1 MLTPAERK
9 NLEEIYRQLRL
20 LEKSR
25 PEGHFAGP
33 ELEAVLLSLKKLA
46 DSPNPLLVRLSEI
59 QKHLH
64 PEMTLKHLV
73 GFIVPFERLL
83 QKSVQD
89 DDFLVEENDKKTP
102 ALAKTLPLVMVLHNI
117 RSAFNVGSALRT
129 AECLGIEKVYLCGYT
144 PTPAQDK
151 VARTALGTESLMEW
165 AEEPSVLETLKKLKD
180 QGYHLIALETAEKSV
195 DLYSDFPHRP
205 TALVV
210 GNERFGL
217 DPDVLKAVDE
227 IRRIPLRGQKNSLNV
242 GVSLAVA
249 GFEWMRQWKPK

>member
-1 MLTPAERK
+1 L
-9 NLEEIYRQLRL
+9 LRL
-20 LEKSR
+20 
-25 PEGHFAGP
+25 
-33 ELEAVLLSLKKLA
+33 A
-46 DSPNPLLVRLSEI
+46 DV

-64 PEMTLKHLV
+64 PEMALKHLV
-73 GFIVPFERLL
+73 NFIVPFERLL

-89 DDFLVEENDKKTP
+89 DDFLVEENDKAVKDSETI
-102 ALAKTLPLVMVLHNI
+102 PLVMVLHNI

-129 AECLGIEKVYLCGYT
+129 AECLAIEKVYLCGYT

-165 AEEPSVLETLKKLKD
+165 EEQPAVLELLAKLKAD
-180 QGYHLIALETAEKSV
+180 GYHLIALETAEKSV
-195 DLYSDFPHRP
+195 DLYKEFPRRP

-217 DPDVLKAVDE
+217 DQDILKAVDE

-242 GVSLAVA
+242 SVSLAVA
-249 GFEWMRQWKPK
+249 GFEWTRQWKPN

>member
-1 MLTPAERK
+1 MLSAPERK
-9 NLEEIYRQLRL
+9 MLEDIYRRLRALEQSYKDSFSKSELEEILSAL
-20 LEKSR
+20 K
-25 PEGHFAGP
+25 
-33 ELEAVLLSLKKLA
+33 ELGQS
-46 DSPNPLLVRLSEI
+46 SNPLLLRLSEV

-64 PEMTLKHLV
+64 PEMTLKHFV
-73 GFIVPFERLL
+73 NFIVPFERLL

-89 DDFLVEENDKKTP
+89 DDFLVEENDKSTKVST
-102 ALAKTLPLVMVLHNI
+102 TLPLVMVLHNI

-151 VARTALGTESLMEW
+151 VARTALGTEALMEW
-165 AEEPSVLETLKKLKD
+165 EEQPSILELLSQLKIK
-180 QGYHLIALETAEKSV
+180 GYHLIALETAEKSV
-195 DLYSDFPHRP
+195 DLYADFPHRP

-217 DPDVLKAVDE
+217 DQDILKTVDE
-227 IRRIPLRGQKNSLNV
+227 VRRIPLRGQKNSLNV

-249 GFEWMRQWKPK
+249 GFEWTRQWKPN